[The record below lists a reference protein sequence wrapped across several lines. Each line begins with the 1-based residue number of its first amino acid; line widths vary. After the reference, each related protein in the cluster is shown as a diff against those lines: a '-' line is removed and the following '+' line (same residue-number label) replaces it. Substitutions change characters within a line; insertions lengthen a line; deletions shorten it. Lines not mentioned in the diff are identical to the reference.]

1 MKRNTLARADVD
13 LNTPLRLSAA
23 AAIAFPDGSM
33 TASGLRREMDRGR
46 LVIERIA
53 GKLYT
58 TLADIERMRALCR
71 EERKAQDCG
80 CANQEGMATRAAQQ
94 SGLSST
100 ETAKSSLDAL
110 LMMLDQPNENS
121 SSTSERST
129 GRSAKR
135 STSKTS

>member
-1 MKRNTLARADVD
+1 
-13 LNTPLRLSAA
+13 PLRLSTAA
-23 AAIAFPDGSM
+23 EIAFPDGYM
-33 TASGLRREMDRGR
+33 TDSGLRREVDRGR

-71 EERKAQDCG
+71 EERRAQDYG
-80 CANQEGMATRAAQQ
+80 CANQEDMATRAAQQ

-110 LMMLDQPNENS
+110 LMMLDQPNESS